1 MANTLTNL
9 IPVMY
14 KGMDIARREL
24 VGLIPSVDI
33 DAAAA
38 AAAVNQTIRTPVIP
52 VATTGNVTPGQQPP
66 DDGDQAIGYLD
77 MAVTKS
83 KYSAIR
89 WSGEEIR
96 GYSDNG
102 QFEMTLARQFAESVR
117 ALTNEVEADLAAL
130 FVNASRAYGT
140 AGAAPFASDLSD
152 PANVLKILL
161 DNGAPQIGDK
171 QMVINTTAGA
181 KLRSLATL
189 NKANEA
195 GTTELREMGRLLD
208 IHGFVIRESA
218 AVKTSTAQAA
228 ATGYVVD
235 GAHTAGDTSITVKT
249 GTAEIKAGTIITIAD
264 DAGSHKYVVA
274 ADYAGGDGDL
284 SINAPGLVNAVAT
297 GKAITVATTSY
308 AANMAFERNAVK
320 LLARTPAMPDGGDSA
335 DDITIITDP
344 VSGLSF
350 QVAMY
355 RLYRR
360 IKYEVGLAWGVKTIK
375 PEFMALLLG

>member
-24 VGLIPSVDI
+24 VGLIPAVDI

-38 AAAVNQTIRTPVIP
+38 AAAVNQTIRTPIIP

-66 DDGDQAIGYLD
+66 DDGDQTIGYLD

-89 WSGEEIR
+89 WSGEELL
-96 GYSDNG
+96 GYGSNG

-130 FVNASRAYGT
+130 FINASRAHGT
-140 AGAAPFASDLSD
+140 AGTTPFASDLSD

-171 QMVINTTAGA
+171 QMIINTTAGA

-195 GTTELREMGRLLD
+195 GTTELREMGKLLN
-208 IHGFVIRESA
+208 IHGFDIRESA
-218 AVKTSTAQAA
+218 AVKASTTQAA
-228 ATGYVVD
+228 AANYVID
-235 GAHTAGDTSITVKT
+235 GAHAAGSTTLTIKT
-249 GTAEIKAGTIITIAD
+249 GLAAIKAGTLFTIAD
-264 DAGSHKYVVA
+264 GGGHVYVVA
-274 ADYAGGDGDL
+274 ADYAGGAGNL
-284 SINAPGLVNAVAT
+284 SINAPGLVVAAADT
-297 GKAITVATTSY
+297 KALTVATTQY
-308 AANMAFERNAVK
+308 AANMAFERNAIK
-320 LLARTPAMPDGGDSA
+320 LLARTPAMPDGGDAA
-335 DDITIITDP
+335 DDVMTITDP
-344 VSGLSF
+344 ISGLSF

-360 IKYEVGLAWGVKTIK
+360 VKYEVGLAWGVKTVK
-375 PEFMALLLG
+375 PEFLSLLLG

>member
-66 DDGDQAIGYLD
+66 DDGDQTIGYLD

-140 AGAAPFASDLSD
+140 AGTSPFASDLSD

-218 AVKTSTAQAA
+218 AVKTSTTQVA

-235 GAHTAGDTSITVKT
+235 GAHTAGDTSITIKT
-249 GTAEIKAGTIITIAD
+249 GTAAIKAGTIITIAD

-274 ADYAGGDGDL
+274 ADYAGGAGDL
-284 SINAPGLVNAVAT
+284 SINAPGLVNDVAT

>member
-38 AAAVNQTIRTPVIP
+38 AAAVNQPIRTPIIP
-52 VATTGNVTPGQQPP
+52 VATTGNITPGQNPP
-66 DDGDQAIGYLD
+66 DDGDQTIGYMD

-83 KYSAIR
+83 KYSSIR
-89 WSGEEIR
+89 WTGEEIQ
-96 GYSDNG
+96 GYKTNG
-102 QFEMTLARQFAESVR
+102 QLEMTLARQFAESVR

-130 FVNASRAYGT
+130 FINASRAYGT
-140 AGAAPFASDLSD
+140 QGTAPFASDLSD

-195 GTTELREMGRLLD
+195 GTTEFREMGKLLD
-208 IHGFVIRESA
+208 IHGFAIRESA
-218 AVKTSTAQAA
+218 AIKDSTTQAA
-228 ATGYVVD
+228 AANYVTD
-235 GAHTAGDTSITVKT
+235 GAQAKGATSIVIKT
-249 GTAEIKAGTIITIAD
+249 GVAAIVAGSTFTIAD
-264 DAGSHKYVVA
+264 HGGHVYVVA
-274 ADYAGGDGDL
+274 EDYAGGAGSL
-284 SINAPGLVNAVAT
+284 KINAPGLVAAVAT
-297 GKAITVATTSY
+297 GKALTVNTTTFT
-308 AANMAFERNAVK
+308 ANMAFERNAIK
-320 LLARTPAMPDGGDSA
+320 LLARTPAMPDGGDAA
-335 DDITIITDP
+335 DDVTTIIDP
-344 VSGLSF
+344 VSGLAF

-360 IKYEVGLAWGVKTIK
+360 VKYEVGLAWGVKTVK
-375 PEFMALLLG
+375 PEFLALLFG

>member
-66 DDGDQAIGYLD
+66 DDGDQTIGYLD

-218 AVKTSTAQAA
+218 AVKTSTTQAA

-235 GAHTAGDTSITVKT
+235 GDHTAGDTSITVKT

-274 ADYAGGDGDL
+274 ADYAGGAGDL

>member
-33 DAAAA
+33 DTAAA

-52 VATTGNVTPGQQPP
+52 VATTGNITPGQQPP
-66 DDGDQAIGYLD
+66 DDGDQTIGYLD
-77 MAVTKS
+77 MAITKS

-89 WSGEEIR
+89 WSGEELL
-96 GYSDNG
+96 GYSSNG
-102 QFEMTLARQFAESVR
+102 QGEMTLARQFAESVR

-130 FVNASRAYGT
+130 FVNASRAYGS
-140 AGAAPFASDLSD
+140 AGVSPFASDLSD

-181 KLRSLATL
+181 KLRSLAQL

-208 IHGFVIRESA
+208 IHGFTIRESA
-218 AVKTSTAQAA
+218 AIKASTTQVA

-235 GAHTAGDTSITVKT
+235 GAHAAGDTSITIKT
-249 GTAEIKAGTIITIAD
+249 GTAVINAGTIITIAD

-274 ADYAGGDGDL
+274 ADYAGGAGDL
-284 SINAPGLVNAVAT
+284 SINAPGLVNDVAT
-297 GKAITVATTSY
+297 GKAITVATTGY
-308 AANMAFERNAVK
+308 AANMAFERNAIK
-320 LLARTPAMPDGGDSA
+320 LLARTPAMPDGGDAA
-335 DDITIITDP
+335 DDIMTITDP
-344 VSGLSF
+344 ISGLSF

-375 PEFMALLLG
+375 PEFVSLLLG

>member
-38 AAAVNQTIRTPVIP
+38 AAAVNQTIRTPIIP
-52 VATTGNVTPGQQPP
+52 VASTGNITPGQNPP
-66 DDGDQAIGYLD
+66 DDGDQTIGYMD

-89 WSGEEIR
+89 WNGEEIK
-96 GYSDNG
+96 GYASNG

-130 FVNASRAYGT
+130 FVNASRATGT
-140 AGAAPFASDLSD
+140 AGTAPFASDLSD

-195 GTTELREMGRLLD
+195 GTTELREMGKLLD
-208 IHGFVIRESA
+208 IHGFAIRESA
-218 AVKTSTAQAA
+218 AIKASTTQAA
-228 ATGYVVD
+228 AANYVVD
-235 GAHTAGDTSITVKT
+235 GAHTAGSTSITVKT
-249 GTAEIKAGTIITIAD
+249 GVAAIKAGTLFTIAD
-264 DAGSHKYVVA
+264 NGGHVYVVA
-274 ADYAGGDGDL
+274 EDYVGGAGNL
-284 SINAPGLVNAVAT
+284 KINAPGLVGAVADT
-297 GKAITVATTSY
+297 KALTVATTTY
-308 AANMAFERNAVK
+308 AANMAFERNAIK
-320 LLARTPAMPDGGDSA
+320 LLARTPAMPDGGDAA
-335 DDITIITDP
+335 DDVTTITDP
-344 VSGLSF
+344 LSGLSF
-350 QVAMY
+350 QVAQY

-375 PEFMALLLG
+375 PEFLSLLLG

>member
-66 DDGDQAIGYLD
+66 DDGDQTIGYLD

-218 AVKTSTAQAA
+218 AVKTSTTQAA

-274 ADYAGGDGDL
+274 ADYAGGAGDL

-375 PEFMALLLG
+375 PEFMALMLG

>member
-33 DAAAA
+33 DTAAS
-38 AAAVNQTIRTPVIP
+38 AAAVNQTIRTPIIP
-52 VATTGNVTPGQQPP
+52 VATTDNITPGQQPP
-66 DDGDQAIGYLD
+66 DDGDQTIGYLD
-77 MAVTKS
+77 MAITKS

-89 WSGEEIR
+89 WSGEELL
-96 GYSDNG
+96 GYNSNG
-102 QFEMTLARQFAESVR
+102 QGEMTLARQFAESVR
-117 ALTNEVEADLAAL
+117 ALTNEAEADLAAL
-130 FVNASRAYGT
+130 FINASRAYGT
-140 AGAAPFASDLSD
+140 AGQAPFASDLSD

-218 AVKTSTAQAA
+218 AIKSSTTQVA

-235 GAHTAGDTSITVKT
+235 GAHTAGDTSITIKT
-249 GTAEIKAGTIITIAD
+249 GTAVIKAGTIITIAD
-264 DAGSHKYVVA
+264 DAGAHKYVVA
-274 ADYAGGDGDL
+274 ADYAGGAGDL
-284 SINAPGLVNAVAT
+284 SINAPGLVNDVAT
-297 GKAITVATTSY
+297 GKAITVATTGYS
-308 AANMAFERNAVK
+308 ANMAFERNAIK
-320 LLARTPAMPDGGDSA
+320 LLARTPAMPDGGDAA
-335 DDITIITDP
+335 DDVMTITDP
-344 VSGLSF
+344 ISGLSF

-360 IKYEVGLAWGVKTIK
+360 VKYEVGLAWGVKTVK
-375 PEFMALLLG
+375 PEFLATLLG

>member
-24 VGLIPSVDI
+24 VGLIPSVDL

-66 DDGDQAIGYLD
+66 DDGDQTIGYLD

-140 AGAAPFASDLSD
+140 AGTSPFASDLSD

-218 AVKTSTAQAA
+218 AVKTSTTQVA

-235 GAHTAGDTSITVKT
+235 GAHTAGDTSITIKT
-249 GTAEIKAGTIITIAD
+249 GTAAIKAGTIITIAD

-274 ADYAGGDGDL
+274 ADYAGGAGDL
-284 SINAPGLVNAVAT
+284 SINAPGLVNDVAT

>member
-24 VGLIPSVDI
+24 VGLIPAVDI

-38 AAAVNQTIRTPVIP
+38 AAAVNQTIRTPIIP

-66 DDGDQAIGYLD
+66 DDGDQTISYLD

-89 WSGEEIR
+89 WSGEELL
-96 GYSDNG
+96 GYGSNG

-140 AGAAPFASDLSD
+140 AGTAPFASDLSD

-171 QMVINTTAGA
+171 QMIINTTAGA

-195 GTTELREMGRLLD
+195 GTTELREMGKLLN
-208 IHGFVIRESA
+208 IHGFDIRESA
-218 AVKTSTAQAA
+218 AIKSSTTQAA
-228 ATGYVVD
+228 AANYVID
-235 GAHTAGDTSITVKT
+235 GAHAAGSTTLTIKT
-249 GTAEIKAGTIITIAD
+249 GVAAIKAGTLFTIAD
-264 DAGSHKYVVA
+264 GGGHVYVVA
-274 ADYAGGDGDL
+274 ADYAGGAGNL
-284 SINAPGLVNAVAT
+284 SINAPGLVVAAADT
-297 GKAITVATTSY
+297 KALTVATTQY
-308 AANMAFERNAVK
+308 AANMAFERNAIK
-320 LLARTPAMPDGGDSA
+320 LLARTPAMPDGGDAA
-335 DDITIITDP
+335 DDVMTITDP
-344 VSGLSF
+344 ISGLSF

-360 IKYEVGLAWGVKTIK
+360 VKYEVGLAWGVKTVK
-375 PEFMALLLG
+375 PEFLSLLLG

>member
-66 DDGDQAIGYLD
+66 DDGDQTIGYLD

-218 AVKTSTAQAA
+218 AVKTSTTQDA

-274 ADYAGGDGDL
+274 ADYAGGAGGL

>member
-1 MANTLTNL
+1 
-9 IPVMY
+9 MY

-38 AAAVNQTIRTPVIP
+38 AAAVNQTIRTPIIP
-52 VATTGNVTPGQQPP
+52 VASTSNITPGQNPP
-66 DDGDQAIGYLD
+66 DDGDQTIGYMD

-89 WSGEEIR
+89 WAGEEIL
-96 GYSDNG
+96 GYRSNG
-102 QFEMTLARQFAESVR
+102 QHEMTLARQFGESIR

-130 FVNASRAYGT
+130 FVNASRATGT
-140 AGAAPFASDLSD
+140 AGTAPFASDLSD

-195 GTTELREMGRLLD
+195 GTTELREMGKLLN
-208 IHGFVIRESA
+208 IHGFDIRESA
-218 AVKTSTAQAA
+218 AIKTSTTQVA

-235 GAHTAGDTSITVKT
+235 GAHSAGDTSITIKT
-249 GTAEIKAGTIITIAD
+249 GTTVIKAGTIITIAD

-274 ADYAGGDGDL
+274 ADYAGGAGDL
-284 SINAPGLVNAVAT
+284 SINAPGLVNDVAT

-308 AANMAFERNAVK
+308 SANMAFERNAIK
-320 LLARTPAMPDGGDSA
+320 LLARTPAMPDGGDAA
-335 DDITIITDP
+335 DDVTTITDP
-344 VSGLSF
+344 LSGLSF
-350 QVAMY
+350 QVAQY

-375 PEFMALLLG
+375 PEFLSLLLG

>member
-9 IPVMY
+9 IPIMY

-24 VGLIPSVDI
+24 VGLIPAVDI

-38 AAAVNQTIRTPVIP
+38 AAAVNQTIRTPIIP
-52 VATTGNVTPGQQPP
+52 VAATGDVTPGQQPP
-66 DDGDQAIGYLD
+66 DDGDQTIGYLD

-89 WSGEEIR
+89 WSGEEIK
-96 GYSDNG
+96 GYASNG

-140 AGAAPFASDLSD
+140 AGTAPFASDLSD

-171 QMVINTTAGA
+171 QMIIDTTAGA

-195 GTTELREMGRLLD
+195 GTTELREMGKLLN
-208 IHGFVIRESA
+208 IHGFDIRESA
-218 AVKTSTAQAA
+218 AIKTSTTQVA

-235 GAHTAGDTSITVKT
+235 GAHSAGDTSITIKT
-249 GTAEIKAGTIITIAD
+249 GSAAIVAGTIITIAD

-274 ADYAGGDGDL
+274 ADYAGGAGDL
-284 SINAPGLVNAVAT
+284 SINAPGLVNDVAT

-308 AANMAFERNAVK
+308 AANMAFERNAIK
-320 LLARTPAMPDGGDSA
+320 LLARTPAMPDGGDAA
-335 DDITIITDP
+335 DDVTTIVDP

-360 IKYEVGLAWGVKTIK
+360 VKYEVGLAWGVKTVK
-375 PEFMALLLG
+375 PEFLALLLG